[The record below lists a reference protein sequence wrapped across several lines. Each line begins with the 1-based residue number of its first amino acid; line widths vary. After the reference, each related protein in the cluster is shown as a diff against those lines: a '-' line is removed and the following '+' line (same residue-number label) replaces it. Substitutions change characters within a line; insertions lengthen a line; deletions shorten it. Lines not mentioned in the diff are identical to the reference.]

1 MLIAAMQRVQLI
13 RELVRDSQYS
23 IDEQL
28 VAVAI
33 VVRAM
38 LRMTIADATFRNDVD
53 LLWS

>member
-1 MLIAAMQRVQLI
+1 MLTTVMQRVQLI

-28 VAVAI
+28 VAATIVMRAI
-33 VVRAM
+33 LRATM
-38 LRMTIADATFRNDVD
+38 ADASFRND